1 MLEQSILFT
10 CSFILIMIGLYSIIY
25 SRNLIKTMMSFQV
38 LVFGVNLAL
47 FTNSLGGE
55 LDLFANT
62 LVLFSILVG
71 ASVEAVGLALVIQL
85 YRKYGSLDPYRLRRL
100 KQ

>member
-10 CSFILIMIGLYSIIY
+10 CSFVLIIIGLFSIIY
-25 SRNLIKTMMSFQV
+25 SRNLIKTMMSFQI

-47 FTNSLGGE
+47 FTNSLGGGP
-55 LDLFANT
+55 DLFANT

-71 ASVEAVGLALVIQL
+71 AGVEAVGLALVIQL
-85 YRKYGSLDPYRLRRL
+85 YRRYGSLDPHMLRRL